1 MNEHKKIDMSIETD
15 YGMVDSISG
24 MESFMIDLAFKIVI
38 SQISEMPK
46 SNMLFIDES
55 ISVLDHERLNNI
67 DQLFNFI
74 SQYYNSVFL
83 ITHLQTVKNSMNCS
97 LFISKKNNK
106 SFINNS
112 VHNNTNILPENN
124 DDEIILDIIKPP
136 SINKR
141 KKITHNVV

>member
-1 MNEHKKIDMSIETD
+1 
-15 YGMVDSISG
+15 
-24 MESFMIDLAFKIVI
+24 
-38 SQISEMPK
+38 
-46 SNMLFIDES
+46 MLFIDES